1 MFRKIFFVMAVAAS
15 ISTAVAQSIEGSPEY
30 IRNLTAK
37 WEGERFENGRPK
49 VSDDLI
55 ERLKKVTI
63 EESWAELMKLGYQNQ
78 YEGDWNLLHETED
91 AVLAGRVVT
100 AQFMPM
106 RPDLED
112 AIIEQGKREGRMWE
126 QKRTVSWV
134 INSLVKGDVYVA
146 DTYNKEWLGTA
157 IGSNLG
163 SGVFNATGNGMI
175 TYGHIR
181 DIERLQKIE
190 GFNVWC
196 KGFDPSYMRQ
206 TMLVNY
212 NVPVRI
218 GKAIALP
225 GDVVL
230 AKRGGVLFIPPHL
243 VEHIVL
249 TAEFTRLSDEFGEEM
264 IKKGIYT
271 AGQIDSAWSD
281 EMNKRFGDWVRS
293 YKGKLPMSREQ
304 LEKYLK
310 DRKF

>member
-1 MFRKIFFVMAVAAS
+1 MRKLLIVALALVAALG
-15 ISTAVAQSIEGSPEY
+15 AKAQSIEGTPEY
-30 IRNLTAK
+30 IRALTAK

-49 VSDDLI
+49 VPDNLI
-55 ERLKKVTI
+55 ERLKKITI
-63 EESWAELMKLGYQNQ
+63 EEAWAELMKLGYQNQ
-78 YEGDWNLLHETED
+78 YEGDWTLLHEDED

-106 RPDLED
+106 RPDMED
-112 AIIEQGKREGRMWE
+112 AILEQGKKEGRMWE

-163 SGVFNATGNGMI
+163 SGVFNSTGNGMI

-181 DIERLQKIE
+181 DIERLQKLK

-264 IKKGIYT
+264 IKKGVYT
-271 AGQIDSAWSD
+271 AGQIDSAWSE
-281 EMNKRFGDWVRS
+281 EMEKAFGKWLRS
-293 YKGKLPMSREQ
+293 YKGELPMSRKE

-310 DRKF
+310 DRNF

>member
-1 MFRKIFFVMAVAAS
+1 MIRKIFFVMAVAAS

-78 YEGDWNLLHETED
+78 YEGDWELLHETED

-112 AIIEQGKREGRMWE
+112 AIIEQGKKEGRMWQ

-175 TYGHIR
+175 TYGHS
-181 DIERLQKIE
+181 ERLKKIE

-281 EMNKRFGDWVRS
+281 EMNIRFGNWVRS

-310 DRKF
+310 DRNF